1 MRPQITCL
9 GGCILTL
16 VAFVQLFSAV
26 CFQMCPLSPCII
38 GCKFALVAFVRL
50 FSTVRFHMCLQIPC
64 LNRCKFA
71 LVAFV
76 WLFSTV
82 PFQMSPQ
89 IICLG
94 RAIVTLV
101 ASNLFTWKF
110 RFQIPNVIKKKGPNL
125 LSSLLLGLWIYG
137 KWFPFHLPS
146 GILLLYIIC
155 CFLNA
160 CTSGQGPGLEYFF

>member
-101 ASNLFTWKF
+101 AFVRHLGIENLYSEQTDISVNAGPWNKKFTSCISRVSVLSRSLQSNLFTWKF
-110 RFQIPNVIKKKGPNL
+110 RFQIPNVIKKRDP
-125 LSSLLLGLWIYG
+125 IY
-137 KWFPFHLPS
+137 
-146 GILLLYIIC
+146 
-155 CFLNA
+155 
-160 CTSGQGPGLEYFF
+160 